1 MGSGGQNVLCGCV
14 ICWTC
19 LLWVAF
25 LGAGIASWSVPEAVR
40 DAILDAI
47 EDGLIMDSSDQ
58 RDNEDNYKY
67 FKSNNH
73 HDSPK
78 TVQKF
83 YYFEVAN
90 VEEVMESPT
99 GTVVP
104 KLNKRGPYAFRKY
117 YDYTDFTFS
126 NNDEQMSWFE
136 YQWWEWDAAESCSGC
151 SMNDEITQINQ
162 VFNTLFVMGKD
173 MDESNGLN
181 ITAGGYPGATSL
193 VTQVTLLMHAMAGQW
208 TGPTGVNAVLEG
220 IKSTLTPSADP
231 ASTYAQVAG
240 LQSMLA
246 FADDAGLLQVLQP
259 EQIYFETKTAKDW
272 FFGYNSTIL
281 EALWALE
288 DYLADNY
295 PVVVP
300 NPAGTPP
307 TITISG
313 LQCELAL
320 GMPCNLG
327 LKATLMDLGVE
338 EPLVQIYFNGTLEEN
353 QVKWE
358 NKRDKKYTGK
368 SDKSKILEFI
378 ERQSNTQSE
387 EDWWPPYVN
396 ENGQTVNASWVWDGV
411 KSVEQMGV
419 GNAALQNGDIITFWV
434 AEVRRYVDFQ
444 FKENVKMGKVE
455 LKRYEIADHEFLSAR
470 DYATNARWQQHGRRG
485 IVNVTSV
492 RSGQPT
498 FLSVPGFQ
506 KSEYEFYNGFYNL
519 ARGDPA
525 DIAYADFEP
534 EFGIGFRGHKTIQY
548 NFVAMADPTCAFP
561 LCAPDGSNSPNCNP
575 VVYCF
580 RQNSWA
586 VNTMNVSQYDPAYNA
601 QETFWAPGV
610 LVPAAAIIDDMGA
623 TQENIDDWEKYVI
636 DLRNAMDDWEDYGWV
651 GIVVGLLF
659 ICCQVAAI
667 YMCIQNSAAEK
678 AVGGGTADDYTFR

>member
-1 MGSGGQNVLCGCV
+1 V

-40 DAILDAI
+40 DAIIDAI

-83 YYFEVAN
+83 YYFEVTN
-90 VEEVMESPT
+90 VKDVMESPT

-126 NNDEQMSWFE
+126 NNDEEMSWFE
-136 YQWWEWDAAESCSGC
+136 YQWWEWDAAESCTGC

-173 MDESNGLN
+173 VDESNGIS
-181 ITAGGYPGATSL
+181 ITNGLYPGAASL

-208 TGPTGVNAVLEG
+208 DGPTGVNAVLTG
-220 IKSTLTPSADP
+220 IKAGSTESTNPD
-231 ASTYAQVAG
+231 STYAQVKY
-240 LQSMLA
+240 LQDALT
-246 FADDAGLLQVLQP
+246 FANDAGILQVLQP
-259 EQIYFETKTAKDW
+259 EQLYFETKTAKEW

-281 EALWALE
+281 EALWVLE
-288 DYLADNY
+288 DYLADNN
-295 PVVVP
+295 PVEVAPGV
-300 NPAGTPP
+300 TL
-307 TITISG
+307 SG
-313 LQCELAL
+313 AQCEAVLQR
-320 GMPCNLG
+320 PCNLG
-327 LKATLMDLGVE
+327 VKTTLVALGVE

-358 NKRDKKYTGK
+358 NKREKKYTGK
-368 SDKSKILEFI
+368 SDKKKILEFI

-387 EDWWPPYVN
+387 ENWWPPYVN
-396 ENGQTVNASWVWDGV
+396 ENNQTVNASWVWDGV
-411 KSVEQMGV
+411 KSVEQMGI
-419 GNAALQNGDIITFWV
+419 GNAALQNGDTITFWV
-434 AEVRRYVDFQ
+434 SEVRRYVDFQ

-485 IVNVTSV
+485 IVNLTSV

-498 FLSVPGFQ
+498 FLSVPGFL
-506 KSEYEFYNGFYNL
+506 KSEYEFYNDFYNL

-548 NFVAMADPTCAFP
+548 NFVAMADPTCA
-561 LCAPDGSNSPNCNP
+561 APPCRGDGNDPPNCNP
-575 VVYCF
+575 VVHCF

-586 VNTMNVSQYDPAYNA
+586 INTMDVSPYDPAYNA
-601 QETFWAPGV
+601 PETFWAPGV

-678 AVGGGTADDYTFR
+678 AVGGGTADEYIFT